1 MKSFYGFPSGM
12 KNRGDT
18 NSNRCFLLFFFGIGT
33 NRLAH
38 PFDTPTELGGEAL

>member
-1 MKSFYGFPSGM
+1 MKPFYCFTSGM

-18 NSNRCFLLFFFGIGT
+18 NSDGGFLLFGSGM

-38 PFDTPTELGGEAL
+38 PFDTPT